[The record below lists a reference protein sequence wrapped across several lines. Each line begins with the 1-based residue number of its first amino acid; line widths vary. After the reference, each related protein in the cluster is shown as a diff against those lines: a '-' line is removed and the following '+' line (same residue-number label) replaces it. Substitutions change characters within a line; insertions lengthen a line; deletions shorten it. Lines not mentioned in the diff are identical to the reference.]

1 MPHAEA
7 GDAEG
12 KFNRMIVHRRLPFLT
27 PDIGCEHRSDG
38 SVRLWSRTPLGEYPA
53 TVLDS
58 LDHWAAAAPD
68 RTALA
73 ERSGPGWRRLTFAA
87 LRERARRVAQGLI
100 ERGLDPGRPVMIL
113 SGNSLD
119 HAVLTIAGFYAGV
132 PVCPVSPA
140 YSLVSQD
147 FTKLRCIAKTVRP
160 GLVWA
165 EESEPFADALA
176 AVHPM
181 PAQFDLTALEAEPM
195 EELERRRRA
204 LDGGTVA
211 KILFTSGSTG
221 RPKGVTITH
230 GMLAVNQR
238 QLGLIWPFLEDRPP
252 VLLDWLPWS
261 HTFGGNQNLGLVL
274 ARGATLYI
282 DDGRPTPD
290 AIARTVENLRHVP
303 LTLHFNVPRGLD
315 MLLPYLEGDET
326 LRDWFFAELD
336 LIFYSGAALPQPLWR
351 RMEALGVAATGTRPV
366 LTTAWGATET
376 APLAMA
382 AHFPLDRAGVVG
394 VPVPGVEIALVPDGD
409 KREIRVRGPNV
420 APGYMPE
427 LSHSARAVDAE
438 GFYRSG
444 DAGSLADRSDPN
456 AGVVFEGRIAE
467 DFKLASGTWV
477 SAGAL
482 RIAVVAACAPVVQD
496 AVVTGHDRANLGV
509 LLFPY
514 PGARRI
520 IEIVQAGLTRH
531 NVRHP
536 RSSTRITRALVLEE
550 PPRLDADEIT
560 DKGYLNQRAIL
571 ARRSD
576 AVARLFSEPAGS
588 GVIVL

>member
-1 MPHAEA
+1 
-7 GDAEG
+7 
-12 KFNRMIVHRRLPFLT
+12 
-27 PDIGCEHRSDG
+27 
-38 SVRLWSRTPLGEYPA
+38 
-53 TVLDS
+53 
-58 LDHWAAAAPD
+58 
-68 RTALA
+68 
-73 ERSGPGWRRLTFAA
+73 
-87 LRERARRVAQGLI
+87 
-100 ERGLDPGRPVMIL
+100 
-113 SGNSLD
+113 
-119 HAVLTIAGFYAGV
+119 
-132 PVCPVSPA
+132 
-140 YSLVSQD
+140 
-147 FTKLRCIAKTVRP
+147 
-160 GLVWA
+160 
-165 EESEPFADALA
+165 
-176 AVHPM
+176 
-181 PAQFDLTALEAEPM
+181 
-195 EELERRRRA
+195 
-204 LDGGTVA
+204 
-211 KILFTSGSTG
+211 
-221 RPKGVTITH
+221 
-230 GMLAVNQR
+230 
-238 QLGLIWPFLEDRPP
+238 
-252 VLLDWLPWS
+252 
-261 HTFGGNQNLGLVL
+261 
-274 ARGATLYI
+274 
-282 DDGRPTPD
+282 
-290 AIARTVENLRHVP
+290 
-303 LTLHFNVPRGLD
+303 
-315 MLLPYLEGDET
+315 
-326 LRDWFFAELD
+326 
-336 LIFYSGAALPQPLWR
+336 
-351 RMEALGVAATGTRPV
+351 
-366 LTTAWGATET
+366 
-376 APLAMA
+376 
-382 AHFPLDRAGVVG
+382 
-394 VPVPGVEIALVPDGD
+394 
-409 KREIRVRGPNV
+409 
-420 APGYMPE
+420 MPE